1 MQHKFLPSKIAAMC
15 LAAARLRKKIE
26 PIWTEN
32 LEKITRYTWNCIEDD
47 FQLLFDIKLYPSAQ
61 LEAEFENSLIL
72 EARECNRY
80 NKI

>member
-1 MQHKFLPSKIAAMC
+1 MC
-15 LAAARLRKKIE
+15 VAAARLRKKIE

-47 FQLLFDIKLYPSAQ
+47 FQLKLYQSAQ
-61 LEAEFENSLIL
+61 LEAEFKNSLIL